1 MSASPTAP
9 PASPMPPA
17 FHAAY
22 RRHFDE
28 TFTAESSADSV
39 RFVVLDSETTG
50 LDPRKDRLITI
61 GAVAIIGGEIRL
73 DDVFDALLEVSY
85 NSSAVTVHGVTRQES
100 LSGVTEPEAL
110 ERFLAYLK
118 DGVIV
123 GHHIGHDVATLNAGY
138 QRHWGFS
145 LENRSLDTME
155 LALNLERD
163 GAFPG
168 SDAFA
173 DFSLDGLCSLFG
185 VIPHDRHTAS
195 GDAFMTAQVF
205 LRLLRLASRHGRLA
219 LGRLMEPFQPAAS
232 A

>member
-1 MSASPTAP
+1 VSSV
-9 PASPMPPA
+9 SPA
-17 FHAAY
+17 FRAEY
-22 RRHFDE
+22 LRNFDE
-28 TFTAESSADSV
+28 TFTAETPADSV

-61 GAVAIIGGEIRL
+61 GAVAVINGEILL

-100 LSGVTEPEAL
+100 QSGVTEPEAL
-110 ERFLAYLK
+110 ERFLAYLQ

-138 QRHWGFS
+138 ERHWGFS
-145 LENRSLDTME
+145 LQNRSLDTMD

-168 SDAFA
+168 SDAFT

-205 LRLLRLASRHGRLA
+205 LRLLRLASRHGRST
-219 LGRLMEPFQPAAS
+219 LGGLMEPFQPAA
-232 A
+232 

>member
-1 MSASPTAP
+1 MSLPT
-9 PASPMPPA
+9 
-17 FHAAY
+17 
-22 RRHFDE
+22 FDQ
-28 TFTAESSADSV
+28 TFTAETPADSV

-61 GAVAIIGGEIRL
+61 GAVAVIGGEILL

-85 NSSAVTVHGVTRQES
+85 NSSAVTVHGITRQQS
-100 LSGVTEPEAL
+100 LSGITEPEAL

-123 GHHIGHDVATLNAGY
+123 GHHIGHDVATLDAGY

-145 LENRSLDTME
+145 LRNRSLDTMD

-163 GAFPG
+163 GAFRG
-168 SDAFA
+168 SDAFS
-173 DFSLDGLCSLFG
+173 DFSLDGLCSLFS

-205 LRLLRLASRHGRLA
+205 LRLLRLASRHGRST
-219 LGRLMEPFQPAAS
+219 LGRLMEPFQPPA
-232 A
+232 

>member
-1 MSASPTAP
+1 VN
-9 PASPMPPA
+9 PASFA
-17 FHAAY
+17 QTFS
-22 RRHFDE
+22 DE
-28 TFTAESSADSV
+28 TPAASV

-61 GAVAIIGGEIRL
+61 GAVAVIGGEILL

-85 NSSAVTVHGVTRQES
+85 NTSAVTVHGVTRQES
-100 LSGVTEPEAL
+100 RLSGVTEPEAL
-110 ERFLAYLK
+110 ERFLAYLR

-145 LENRSLDTME
+145 LQNRSLDTMD

-168 SDAFA
+168 SGAFS

-205 LRLLRLASRHGRLA
+205 LRLLRLASRNGRST
-219 LGRLMEPFQPAAS
+219 LGKLMEPFHATPS